1 MRMSIVWIFYLL
13 LAGGFT
19 VLVAWLVSEQRRHT
33 RNLERIPVRILV
45 NGIRGK
51 SSVTRLTAGALRGP
65 GRTVVAK
72 TTGSAARFIAP
83 DAAEMPIPR
92 RFGVVNVIEQLGVV
106 RRAAELAA
114 TFLVAECMAVQPDLQ
129 ELNQN
134 RLIRSTI
141 GIITNVRL
149 DHVEE
154 MGPGLEDIA
163 RSLSRSMPWGGVCFT
178 TEREHFSVL
187 ALEAMRRNC
196 TLIRVNP
203 ENVTD
208 AEMRGFDWITFK
220 DNVVLAL
227 AVARYLGV
235 SRREALAG
243 MYAAPPDPGVLR
255 VERRQ
260 VGAAE
265 LQAVNLFA
273 ANDPQSTLM
282 NIDRLNLAGRDV
294 QVVINCR
301 PDRMERNA
309 QMGEI
314 VAAIDPSQV
323 YLIGS
328 PTRSALRAIS
338 PSYRPRVVDLGGE
351 EHTGPALLERIGA
364 RLRPATT
371 LLMIGN
377 IHGRGE
383 HLLSALGMG
392 DVN

>member
-1 MRMSIVWIFYLL
+1 MSIVLIYYLL
-13 LAGGFT
+13 LAAGCVAVFGR
-19 VLVAWLVSEQRRHT
+19 LVVEQRRHT
-33 RNLERIPVRILV
+33 RNLERIPVRIMV

-83 DAAEMPIPR
+83 DATETPISR
-92 RFGVVNVIEQLGVV
+92 RFGVVNVIEQVDVV
-106 RRAAELAA
+106 RRAAELDA
-114 TFLVAECMAVQPDLQ
+114 TCLVAECMAVQPDLQ
-129 ELNQN
+129 GLNQN
-134 RLIRSTI
+134 KLIKSTI

-154 MGPGLEDIA
+154 MGPTLEDIA
-163 RSLSRSMPWGGVCFT
+163 RSLSRSMPWDGVCFT
-178 TEREHFSVL
+178 TEREHFNVL
-187 ALEAMRRNC
+187 AYEALRRNC
-196 TLIRVNP
+196 TLISVNP
-203 ENVTD
+203 DNVTD
-208 AEMRGFDWITFK
+208 TEMAGFDWITFK
-220 DNVVLAL
+220 DNVALAL
-227 AVARYLGV
+227 AVADYLGV
-235 SRREALAG
+235 PRREALAG

-260 VGAAE
+260 VGGAE
-265 LQAVNLFA
+265 LHAVNLFA

-282 NIDRLNLAGRDV
+282 NIELLNLTGRDV

-301 PDRMERNA
+301 ADRMERNA

-328 PTRSALRAIS
+328 PTRSAYRAIS
-338 PSYRPRVVDLGGE
+338 PSHQPRVVDLGGE

-383 HLLSALGMG
+383 HLLDALGMG
-392 DVN
+392 SVN